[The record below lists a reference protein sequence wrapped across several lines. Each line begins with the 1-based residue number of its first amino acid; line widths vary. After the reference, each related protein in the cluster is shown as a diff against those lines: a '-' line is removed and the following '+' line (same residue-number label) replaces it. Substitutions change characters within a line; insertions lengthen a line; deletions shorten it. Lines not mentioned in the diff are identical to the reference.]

1 MNEHVPTRYS
11 QLKKSFFVFFYFLF
25 QCCMD
30 QQLWYSL
37 YPKKKN
43 YGIVG
48 VKLQKPET
56 QKKTCKRKKENR

>member
-1 MNEHVPTRYS
+1 MNEHVPIRYS

-37 YPKKKN
+37 YQKKK
-43 YGIVG
+43 
-48 VKLQKPET
+48 KLWYSRG
-56 QKKTCKRKKENR
+56 KTTKTRNAEKDM